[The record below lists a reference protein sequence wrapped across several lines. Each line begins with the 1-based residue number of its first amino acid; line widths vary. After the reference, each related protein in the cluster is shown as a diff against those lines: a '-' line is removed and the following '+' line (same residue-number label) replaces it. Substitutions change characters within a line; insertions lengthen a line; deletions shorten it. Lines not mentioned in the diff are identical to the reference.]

1 MSHSTLELSKKKELY
16 RRFRSL
22 SERNAQRVLGY
33 MDALE
38 EKHPS
43 EETLAALKESD
54 AIVHDPSVRGF
65 TSASEMIKAVLEHEN
80 ASE

>member
-1 MSHSTLELSKKKELY
+1 
-16 RRFRSL
+16 
-22 SERNAQRVLGY
+22 

>member
-1 MSHSTLELSKKKELY
+1 
-16 RRFRSL
+16 
-22 SERNAQRVLGY
+22 

-54 AIVHDPSVRGF
+54 AIARDPSVKGF
-65 TSASEMIKAVLEHEN
+65 ASASEMMKAVLEHEN